1 MTKRI
6 TVLKPDV
13 YRMIAAGEVIERP
26 LSVVKELVENSI
38 DAGADDIAVRLV
50 SGGTTRISVED
61 NGTGFNPSDVE
72 VAFQRHTTSKLV
84 ELDDLDRIRTLG
96 FRGEALPSILEVA
109 RVELKSAD
117 NREGRGLAVVF
128 ENNRITSRQEIAFKR
143 GTLIDV
149 RDLFYNFPV
158 RKKFL
163 KSDRTELNKIVAFLE
178 QCSLANFDISLSL
191 ENNGRSIFAYDK
203 TDNLKDRVYQVFGR
217 DFLDR
222 LQDISLD
229 QPPYGLN
236 GFASRLNTGA
246 GDKKH
251 QFLFVNRRPIRE
263 RTLIASLNRSY
274 QNYLEKS
281 RSPAAILMFEV
292 PPAEIDVNIHPMK
305 LEIKFRDSGFMY
317 RFLKQAID
325 LSMTGGNSS
334 AGKMSATGFSR
345 EIPDPRP
352 VSGPGFQPGFRS
364 LDPPV
369 RDTGAGLF
377 GDLASADDDFSLI
390 GQYRDSYILV
400 EKQGELLII
409 DQHNA
414 HERIRYDR
422 LKQQYQNRKVVSIS
436 PLFPLVLELT
446 ASEQLLL
453 RGEKSDLLREMGF
466 EIRPLSGNSFD
477 VKRFPRILEE
487 RDVREVI
494 VRILHLKKEEDAG
507 LEGRVLSEIAC
518 KGSIKVNHKL
528 HPREM
533 VELVRD
539 LFDTSNPHFCPHK
552 RPIIVGFSLDEI
564 EKKMKRK

>member
-1 MTKRI
+1 
-6 TVLKPDV
+6 
-13 YRMIAAGEVIERP
+13 
-26 LSVVKELVENSI
+26 
-38 DAGADDIAVRLV
+38 
-50 SGGTTRISVED
+50 
-61 NGTGFNPSDVE
+61 
-72 VAFQRHTTSKLV
+72 
-84 ELDDLDRIRTLG
+84 
-96 FRGEALPSILEVA
+96 
-109 RVELKSAD
+109 
-117 NREGRGLAVVF
+117 
-128 ENNRITSRQEIAFKR
+128 
-143 GTLIDV
+143 
-149 RDLFYNFPV
+149 
-158 RKKFL
+158 
-163 KSDRTELNKIVAFLE
+163 
-178 QCSLANFDISLSL
+178 
-191 ENNGRSIFAYDK
+191 
-203 TDNLKDRVYQVFGR
+203 
-217 DFLDR
+217 
-222 LQDISLD
+222 
-229 QPPYGLN
+229 
-236 GFASRLNTGA
+236 
-246 GDKKH
+246 
-251 QFLFVNRRPIRE
+251 
-263 RTLIASLNRSY
+263 
-274 QNYLEKS
+274 
-281 RSPAAILMFEV
+281 MFEV
-292 PPAEIDVNIHPMK
+292 PPAEIDVNVHPMK
-305 LEIKFRDSGFMY
+305 LEIKFKDSGFMY

-325 LSMTGGNSS
+325 LSMTDGNSS
-334 AGKMSATGFSR
+334 AGKMSATGFSK

-352 VSGPGFQPGFRS
+352 VSGPDFQAGFRS
-364 LDPPV
+364 LDPEA
-369 RDTGAGLF
+369 RDTETGLF

-453 RGEKSDLLREMGF
+453 KGEKSDLLREMGF

-494 VRILHLKKEEDAG
+494 VRILRLKKEEDAG

-539 LFDTSNPHFCPHK
+539 LFNTSNPHFCPHK

>member
-1 MTKRI
+1 MSNRI
-6 TVLKPDV
+6 NILKPRV
-13 YRMIAAGEVIERP
+13 YQKIAAGEVIERP

-50 SGGTTRISVED
+50 NGGVTRISVED
-61 NGTGFNPSDVE
+61 NGHGFDPAEVE
-72 VAFQRHTTSKLV
+72 IAFQRHTTSKLM
-84 ELDDLDRIRTLG
+84 ELVDLDRILTLG

-117 NREGRGLAVVF
+117 NRQGRGIAIVF
-128 ENNRITSRQEIAFKR
+128 ENNRIVSRQEIAYKQ
-143 GTLIDV
+143 GTLIEV

-178 QCSLANFDISLSL
+178 QCSLANFNTSLSL
-191 ENNGRSIFAYDK
+191 ENNGRSIFAYE
-203 TDNLKDRVYQVFGR
+203 NAGSLKDRIYQVFGKN
-217 DFLDR
+217 FLDR
-222 LQDISLD
+222 LQEISLE
-229 QPPYGLN
+229 QLPFRLK
-236 GFASRLNTGA
+236 GFGSRLNTGIN
-246 GDKKH
+246 DKKH

-263 RTLIASLNRSY
+263 KTLIASLNRSY
-274 QNYLEKS
+274 QHYLEKS

-305 LEIKFRDSGFMY
+305 LEIKFKDSGFMY

-325 LSMTGGNSS
+325 MSMTGVDTLS
-334 AGKMSATGFSR
+334 GKTGAMTLPGEMSKS
-345 EIPDPRP
+345 RP
-352 VSGPGFQPGFRS
+352 VSGPDFQPGFPGY
-364 LDPPV
+364 DPSKQE
-369 RDTGAGLF
+369 RGTGLF
-377 GDLASADDDFSLI
+377 DSLTVPDDGFLLI

-400 EKQGELLII
+400 EKDEELLII

-414 HERIRYDR
+414 HERIRFDR
-422 LKQQYQNRKVVSIS
+422 LKQQYRNRKVVSIS

-446 ASEQLLL
+446 ASERLLL
-453 RGEKSDLLREMGF
+453 EGEKNDLFDEMGF
-466 EIRPLSGNSFD
+466 EIRPLSANSFD

-487 RDVREVI
+487 RHVREVI
-494 VRILHLKKEEDAG
+494 VRILHLKKEEQAG
-507 LEGRVLSEIAC
+507 FEDRVLSEIAC

-528 HPREM
+528 HPQEM

-539 LFDTSNPHFCPHK
+539 LFKTSNPHFCPHK
-552 RPIIVGFSLDEI
+552 RPIIIGFSLDEI